1 MDEIVQDYCGG
12 NGDVAALVAGYRRGA
27 QGRATPPPPPRPP
40 RQPMRQVAPRLAH
53 ATYFDSTAALS
64 SSGSCGSREAA
75 TRQVEIESREPA
87 MSATSDNILW
97 LQ

>member
-1 MDEIVQDYCGG
+1 MDEIVRDYCGG
-12 NGDVAALVAGYRRGA
+12 NGDVAALVAEYRRGA

-64 SSGSCGSREAA
+64 SSGSGPMVPGKRQRGRSR
-75 TRQVEIESREPA
+75 SRA
-87 MSATSDNILW
+87 GN
-97 LQ
+97 